1 MGMPSSGFFTPRASS
16 ASAARAAASP
26 RSKSRTQIA
35 LILASCRSI
44 RLIASSASSTA
55 ETFLAA
61 RAADI
66 STAVLKLHC
75 DLAKV
80 HSRSGC
86 SMLAADDAQ
95 FAAAPQEQWLHSGGP
110 VASLRSWRKD
120 RSRASLAT
128 NKKRKQR
135 EAPMRS
141 AWIAGAVIAVA
152 IGSAATGADAAE
164 IRLAEQFS
172 MGYLQFNVMKR
183 DRLIEKYATQRGL
196 KDFKVS
202 WQRFNGPVAMN
213 EALLSNSTDI
223 VSGGVPGLIT
233 LWDKTQGTSFE
244 VKGICALS
252 SQPFLLNTANPDIKS
267 IKDFGERDRIGVPSV
282 KVSVQAVVLQMAAA
296 AAFGEENFA
305 KLDALTVSMSPPDAT
320 IALLSGSGN
329 INTVFSVPP
338 FQFQQLEQN
347 NIRTVLSSFE
357 VLGPHTFTVA
367 WTSARFR
374 KDNPEL
380 YAAFLDAGKEAPAT
394 VTAEPERTA
403 QGWIDASKSKLPLE
417 MVTKVVSG

>member
-1 MGMPSSGFFTPRASS
+1 MKTRN
-16 ASAARAAASP
+16 
-26 RSKSRTQIA
+26 
-35 LILASCRSI
+35 L
-44 RLIASSASSTA
+44 
-55 ETFLAA
+55 
-61 RAADI
+61 
-66 STAVLKLHC
+66 
-75 DLAKV
+75 
-80 HSRSGC
+80 
-86 SMLAADDAQ
+86 
-95 FAAAPQEQWLHSGGP
+95 
-110 VASLRSWRKD
+110 
-120 RSRASLAT
+120 
-128 NKKRKQR
+128 
-135 EAPMRS
+135 
-141 AWIAGAVIAVA
+141 AGAIFALTLAVGA
-152 IGSAATGADAAE
+152 TSARAAE

-252 SQPFLLNTANPDIKS
+252 SQPFLLNTANPNIKS
-267 IKDFGERDRIGVPSV
+267 IKDFGEGDRIGVPSI

-296 AAFGEENFA
+296 AAFGDENYA
-305 KLDALTVSMSPPDAT
+305 KLDPLTVSMSPPDAT
-320 IALLSGSGN
+320 IAMLSGKGGVNSA
-329 INTVFSVPP
+329 FSVPP

-347 NIRTVLSSFE
+347 NIHTVLSSFD
-357 VLGPHTFTVA
+357 VLGPHSFTVA

-380 YAAFLDAGKEAPAT
+380 YAAFLDAVKEA
-394 VTAEPERTA
+394 TAIIAADPKGTA
-403 QGWIDASKSKLPLE
+403 QSWIVDTGSKMSLE
-417 MVTKVVSG
+417 SVTKVVVGPNVEWTMTPAATMKFAKFMRKVGTTKHEPASWKDMFFPEIGGLNGS

>member
-1 MGMPSSGFFTPRASS
+1 
-16 ASAARAAASP
+16 
-26 RSKSRTQIA
+26 
-35 LILASCRSI
+35 
-44 RLIASSASSTA
+44 
-55 ETFLAA
+55 
-61 RAADI
+61 
-66 STAVLKLHC
+66 
-75 DLAKV
+75 
-80 HSRSGC
+80 
-86 SMLAADDAQ
+86 
-95 FAAAPQEQWLHSGGP
+95 
-110 VASLRSWRKD
+110 
-120 RSRASLAT
+120 
-128 NKKRKQR
+128 
-135 EAPMRS
+135 MRS
-141 AWIAGAVIAVA
+141 AWIAGAVVAVT
-152 IGSAATGADAAE
+152 IGSATAVADAAE

-244 VKGICALS
+244 VKGVCALG

-267 IKDFGERDRIGVPSV
+267 IKDFTERDRIAVPSI
-282 KVSVQAVVLQMAAA
+282 KCSWQAVLLQMGAGQAVLLEMWA
-296 AAFGEENFA
+296 PPAYGEENYA
-305 KLDALTVSMSPPDAT
+305 RLDPLTVSMSPPDAT
-320 IALLSGSGN
+320 IALLSGAGGVSSA
-329 INTVFSVPP
+329 FSVPP

-347 NIRTVLSSFE
+347 NIHTVLSSID

-380 YAAFLDAGKEAPAT
+380 YAAFLNAMKEA
-394 VTAEPERTA
+394 TAIVSANPKQTA
-403 QGWIDASKSKLPLE
+403 QTWIDDTNSKLAVE
-417 MVTKVVSG
+417 MVTKIMTGSDVTWT